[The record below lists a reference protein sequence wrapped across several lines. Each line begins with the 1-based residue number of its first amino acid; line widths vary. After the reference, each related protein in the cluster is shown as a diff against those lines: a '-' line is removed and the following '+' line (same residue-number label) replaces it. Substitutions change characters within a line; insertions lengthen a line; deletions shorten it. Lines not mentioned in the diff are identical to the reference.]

1 MGKIIKN
8 NVTYGGVPD
17 EVITA
22 WETED
27 VQDLSEIEYGDADIS
42 GIGDGSI
49 TGAIA
54 EHESDINDIDNTIG
68 NTNIS
73 SIGDGTVTG
82 AISTLNSKS
91 SDFLITR
98 VYSSNSFTLNQYGIT
113 NVSLSVGVTGYTP
126 IGVVTAYFTDTAIM
140 SITRYYFNSQRTQ
153 LNLDIV
159 NNYNASR
166 TSAVQ
171 VGVLYMKNI

>member
-8 NVTYGGVPD
+8 NVVYGGVPD

-27 VQDLSEIEYGDADIS
+27 VQDLPELEYGDADIS

-54 EHESDINDIDNTIG
+54 EHESDI
-68 NTNIS
+68 S
-73 SIGDGTVTG
+73 E
-82 AISTLNSKS
+82 LNSKLS
-91 SDFLITR
+91 NLLITR
-98 VYSSNSFTLNQYGIT
+98 VHSSNSFTLGQYGIT
-113 NVSLSVGVTGYTP
+113 NISLSVGVDGYTP
-126 IGVVTAYFTDTAIM
+126 IGVVTAYFTDTAVM

-166 TSAVQ
+166 TTAVQ